1 MAPRLGLWLA
11 ATAAAPA
18 VVVEEG
24 ELDEVDVDDVEED
37 DVLEVV
43 DVVDEDV
50 DVVEDTVD
58 VEDAEDTVDP
68 VDVTETVARVVGSL
82 RLDGVAVKLKV
93 WDSRCRVAVVETPVA
108 MAATLVARSAAVPHP
123 NW

>member
-11 ATAAAPA
+11 GIAAAPTDE
-18 VVVEEG
+18 VEEG
-24 ELDEVDVDDVEED
+24 ELDEVDIDDVEED
-37 DVLEVV
+37 VAEEVV
-43 DVVDEDV
+43 DVVDKDV
-50 DVVEDTVD
+50 DVD
-58 VEDAEDTVDP
+58 DAEDVVDS
-68 VDVTETVARVVGSL
+68 VDVTETVARVVGAL

-93 WDSRCRVAVVETPVA
+93 WDSRCRVAVVETSVA